1 MSGAAAE
8 PSFINNKQDQFNEA
22 LHEHPQVQAGH
33 VDGSVTLTVG
43 PLEPMEPIE
52 APPLL
57 RVRPTGCSYRRML
70 CKSRF
75 GGDARASVAKMI
87 GDESRGRDTRWRC

>member
-1 MSGAAAE
+1 MSTQERQTGQFAAE
-8 PSFINNKQDQFNEA
+8 AHEWRCRRAKLHQQRRDRFNEA

-33 VDGSVTLTVG
+33 VDGRVTLTVG
-43 PLEPMEPIE
+43 PLEPMEPME

-57 RVRPTGCSYRRML
+57 RVRPTGCSYRRVL

-75 GGDARASVAKMI
+75 GGDA
-87 GDESRGRDTRWRC
+87 